1 MENLKIGKKI
11 SEYRRIHNLT
21 IKEFS
26 NITNLSSA
34 LLSQLERG
42 VGNPSLTALQSI
54 ASALNISL
62 SSLFEEDVT
71 NESLI
76 LRKEDR
82 KTIYNPDQKHVLYD
96 VLTPS
101 PLNSN
106 VELLLMNLSANSK
119 TYGNFSTHVEEE
131 IAFVLNGEINIVFK
145 DEEFLLKEGDTV
157 RILPSR
163 EHKFVNNS
171 NEDVKVLFIKSKP
184 NY

>member
-1 MENLKIGKKI
+1 MENQKIGNKI

-26 NITNLSSA
+26 EQTNLSA
-34 LLSQLERG
+34 GLISQLERG
-42 VGNPSLTALQSI
+42 MGNPSLSALQSI

-62 SSLFEEDVT
+62 SSLFEEEVS

-82 KTIYNPDQKHVLYD
+82 ETIYNPDQKHVLYD

-101 PLNSN
+101 PLNSS

-119 TYGNFSTHVEEE
+119 TYGDFSTHVEEE
-131 IAFVLNGEINIVFK
+131 LAFILDGEVSIVFEH
-145 DEEFLLKEGDTV
+145 EEFLLREGDTI
-157 RILPSR
+157 RILPNR
-163 EHKFVNNS
+163 GHKFKNS
-171 NEDVKVLFIKSKP
+171 TDKDIKVLFIKS
-184 NY
+184 

>member
-1 MENLKIGKKI
+1 MENQKIGNKI
-11 SEYRRIHNLT
+11 AEYRRIHNIT

-26 NITNLSSA
+26 EITNLSA
-34 LLSQLERG
+34 GLISQLERG
-42 VGNPSLTALQSI
+42 LGNPSLSALQSI

-62 SSLFEEDVT
+62 SSLFEEEVS

-82 KTIYNPDQKHVLYD
+82 STIYNPDQKHVLYD

-106 VELLLMNLSANSK
+106 VELLLMNLSANSI
-119 TYGNFSTHVEEE
+119 TYGDFSKHVEEE
-131 IAFVLNGEINIVFK
+131 LAFILEGEVNILFEN
-145 DEEFLLKEGDTV
+145 EEFLLREGDTI
-157 RILPSR
+157 RILPDR
-163 EHKFVNNS
+163 GHKFKNS
-171 NEDVKVLFIKSKP
+171 TDNDIKVLFIKSKP